1 MLYPYYVYKS
11 NVCVGLYTYPPYV
24 CALCFFA
31 IVVAFVV
38 AAVAATVVVDV
49 ALFTQ
54 YQETCNNFSWLTKYM
69 SPHIMYVGK
78 TAICNFSIEETLYVR
93 NKIYGQGHIQEPK
106 TYHHKSNSSQKY

>member
-11 NVCVGLYTYPPYV
+11 NVCVGLYTYPPYLIIVYVVIRKYV

-31 IVVAFVV
+31 NVVAFVV

-78 TAICNFSIEETLYVR
+78 TAICNFSIEETLYV
-93 NKIYGQGHIQEPK
+93 
-106 TYHHKSNSSQKY
+106 